1 MASNRIHSFLTA
13 KVRIAYATVIH
24 LGEWGLMSMR
34 ILIVEDSVTM
44 RKVMEMTFAGE
55 DAELLVVENGEL
67 ALQQGAAFGPDVAF
81 IDSSLPGIDGYEV
94 TRALK
99 SDPGLS
105 STAVIL
111 MASQHRPLDAAR
123 ASEVGADDHILKP
136 FDTQEAID
144 KASGL
149 AGQVVAISDIP
160 SVPSAR
166 PATTPAMPVAQR
178 SFRPTPPPLP
188 VAQSAPPMAATRI
201 TGAQVSISPGTAASL
216 RSSSPPAKIVS
227 APPAQVASAPP
238 GQVSSAPPGQVASA
252 PRGQVSSA
260 PSGQVASAPPAQV
273 STTGPSSPL
282 EAAGASEALS
292 HSVVA
297 RLETLGLTPDQVEGV
312 LKLSAEVVERVVWEV
327 VPDLAEAMIR
337 EELHRLVGD

>member
-1 MASNRIHSFLTA
+1 
-13 KVRIAYATVIH
+13 
-24 LGEWGLMSMR
+24 
-34 ILIVEDSVTM
+34 
-44 RKVMEMTFAGE
+44 MEMTFAGE

-67 ALQQGAAFGPDVAF
+67 ALERGAAFAPDVAF

-99 SDPGLS
+99 ADPGLS
-105 STAVIL
+105 GTAVIL

-144 KASGL
+144 KAGVL
-149 AGQVVAISDIP
+149 AGQAEATGFSDMPSIPVV
-160 SVPSAR
+160 R
-166 PATTPAMPVAQR
+166 PATTPPRPVAQR
-178 SFRPTPPPLP
+178 THRPTPPPLP
-188 VAQSAPPMAATRI
+188 VSPAMQPARLSGTPI
-201 TGAQVSISPGTAASL
+201 SGAQVSVSPGTAPSL
-216 RSSSPPAKIVS
+216 HASSPPAKIVS
-227 APPAQVASAPP
+227 APPDQF
-238 GQVSSAPPGQVASA
+238 SSAPPA
-252 PRGQVSSA
+252 
-260 PSGQVASAPPAQV
+260 
-273 STTGPSSPL
+273 SPL

-327 VPDLAEAMIR
+327 VPELAEAMIR
-337 EELHRLVGD
+337 EELHRLIGD

>member
-1 MASNRIHSFLTA
+1 
-13 KVRIAYATVIH
+13 
-24 LGEWGLMSMR
+24 MR

-67 ALQQGAAFGPDVAF
+67 ALQQGADFSPDVAF
-81 IDSSLPGIDGYEV
+81 VDSSLPGIDGYEV
-94 TRALK
+94 TRAIK
-99 SDPGLS
+99 AHPELS
-105 STAVIL
+105 GTAVIL
-111 MASQHRPLDAAR
+111 VASQHRPLDAAR

-149 AGQVVAISDIP
+149 AGQVVAISDLP
-160 SVPSAR
+160 SVPVAR
-166 PATTPAMPVAQR
+166 PATTPPMPVAQR
-178 SFRPTPPPLP
+178 SYRPTPPPLP
-188 VAQSAPPMAATRI
+188 VSPAVHSGRPVPLS
-201 TGAQVSISPGTAASL
+201 GAQVSIAPHMAASL
-216 RSSSPPAKIVS
+216 HSSAPPAKIVS
-227 APPAQVASAPP
+227 APPRR
-238 GQVSSAPPGQVASA
+238 VSSAPAVFGDST
-252 PRGQVSSA
+252 
-260 PSGQVASAPPAQV
+260 PPALGDA
-273 STTGPSSPL
+273 SRPSSPL
-282 EAAGASEALS
+282 QAAGASEALS

-337 EELHRLVGD
+337 EELHRLIGD

>member
-1 MASNRIHSFLTA
+1 MRASNRIRSFLTA
-13 KVRIAYATVIH
+13 KVPIAYANDIH
-24 LGEWGLMSMR
+24 LGERGLMSMR

-67 ALQQGAAFGPDVAF
+67 ALERGAAFAPDVAF
-81 IDSSLPGIDGYEV
+81 IDSYLPGIDGYEV
-94 TRALK
+94 TRSLK
-99 SDPGLS
+99 GDPGLS
-105 STAVIL
+105 GTAVIL

-144 KASGL
+144 KANAL
-149 AGQVVAISDIP
+149 AGQTEAAGFSDMPSIP
-160 SVPSAR
+160 VAR
-166 PATTPAMPVAQR
+166 PATTPPRPVAQR
-178 SFRPTPPPLP
+178 AHRPTPPPLP
-188 VAQSAPPMAATRI
+188 VNPGMQPARRLSGTPI
-201 TGAQVSISPGTAASL
+201 SGAQVSVAPGTAASL
-216 RSSSPPAKIVS
+216 HSSAPPAKIVS
-227 APPAQVASAPP
+227 VPAANIS
-238 GQVSSAPPGQVASA
+238 
-252 PRGQVSSA
+252 
-260 PSGQVASAPPAQV
+260 SAPPAQF
-273 STTGPSSPL
+273 SSAPPSSPP

-327 VPDLAEAMIR
+327 VPELAEAMIR
-337 EELHRLVGD
+337 EELHRLIGD

>member
-13 KVRIAYATVIH
+13 KVPIAYASDIH

-67 ALQQGAAFGPDVAF
+67 ALERGAAFAPDVAF

-99 SDPGLS
+99 GDPGLS
-105 STAVIL
+105 GTAVIL

-144 KASGL
+144 KASVL
-149 AGQVVAISDIP
+149 AGHTEAARFSDMPSIP
-160 SVPSAR
+160 VAR
-166 PATTPAMPVAQR
+166 PATTPPRPVAQR
-178 SFRPTPPPLP
+178 THRPTPPPLP
-188 VAQSAPPMAATRI
+188 VSPGMQPARRMSGTPI
-201 TGAQVSISPGTAASL
+201 SGAQVSVAPGTAASL
-216 RSSSPPAKIVS
+216 HSSAPPAKIVS
-227 APPAQVASAPP
+227 APAHNI
-238 GQVSSAPPGQVASA
+238 SSAPPGQFS
-252 PRGQVSSA
+252 
-260 PSGQVASAPPAQV
+260 SAPPADV
-273 STTGPSSPL
+273 SSATPASSL
-282 EAAGASEALS
+282 QAAGASEALS

-327 VPDLAEAMIR
+327 VPELAEAMIR
-337 EELHRLVGD
+337 EELHRLIGD

>member
-1 MASNRIHSFLTA
+1 MSASNRIRSFLTGQ
-13 KVRIAYATVIH
+13 VPIAYANVIH

-67 ALQQGAAFGPDVAF
+67 ALERGAAFAPDVAF

-99 SDPGLS
+99 GDPGLS
-105 STAVIL
+105 GTAVVL

-144 KASGL
+144 KANALTGQTEG
-149 AGQVVAISDIP
+149 AGFSDMPSIP
-160 SVPSAR
+160 VAR
-166 PATTPAMPVAQR
+166 PATTPPRPVAQR
-178 SFRPTPPPLP
+178 AHRPTPPPLP
-188 VAQSAPPMAATRI
+188 VSPGMQPARRMSGTPI
-201 TGAQVSISPGTAASL
+201 SGAQVSVAPGAAASL
-216 RSSSPPAKIVS
+216 HSSAPPAKIVS
-227 APPAQVASAPP
+227 APALDAASSPQA
-238 GQVSSAPPGQVASA
+238 QVSSAPP
-252 PRGQVSSA
+252 
-260 PSGQVASAPPAQV
+260 
-273 STTGPSSPL
+273 SSPL
-282 EAAGASEALS
+282 QAAGASEALS
-292 HSVVA
+292 QSVVA

-337 EELHRLVGD
+337 EELHRLIGD

>member
-1 MASNRIHSFLTA
+1 MASNRIRSFLTA
-13 KVRIAYATVIH
+13 QVPIAYASDIH

-67 ALQQGAAFGPDVAF
+67 ALERGAAFAPDVAF

-99 SDPGLS
+99 ADPGLS
-105 STAVIL
+105 GTAVIL

-123 ASEVGADDHILKP
+123 ASEVGADDHLLKP

-144 KASGL
+144 KASVLSGQAEA
-149 AGQVVAISDIP
+149 AGFSDMPSIP
-160 SVPSAR
+160 VAR
-166 PATTPAMPVAQR
+166 PATTPPRPVAQR
-178 SFRPTPPPLP
+178 THRPTPPPLP
-188 VAQSAPPMAATRI
+188 VSPAMQPARLTGTPIS
-201 TGAQVSISPGTAASL
+201 GAQVSRTAGTAPSL
-216 RSSSPPAKIVS
+216 HPSSPPAKIVS
-227 APPAQVASAPP
+227 APAANI
-238 GQVSSAPPGQVASA
+238 SSAPPGQF
-252 PRGQVSSA
+252 SSA
-260 PSGQVASAPPAQV
+260 PPRQFSYAPPRPFSSAPPA
-273 STTGPSSPL
+273 PPL
-282 EAAGASEALS
+282 QAAGASEALS

-327 VPDLAEAMIR
+327 VPELAEAMIR
-337 EELHRLVGD
+337 EELHRLIGD

>member
-1 MASNRIHSFLTA
+1 MTA
-13 KVRIAYATVIH
+13 HVPIAYASDIH

-34 ILIVEDSVTM
+34 ILIVEDSVSM

-67 ALQQGAAFGPDVAF
+67 ALQQGADFSPDVAF
-81 IDSSLPGIDGYEV
+81 VDSSLPGIDGYEV
-94 TRALK
+94 TRAIK
-99 SDPGLS
+99 AHPALS
-105 STAVIL
+105 GTAVIL
-111 MASQHRPLDAAR
+111 VASQHRPLDAAR

-149 AGQVVAISDIP
+149 AGQVVAISDLP
-160 SVPSAR
+160 SVPVAR
-166 PATTPAMPVAQR
+166 PATTPPMPVAQR
-178 SFRPTPPPLP
+178 SYRPTPPPLP
-188 VAQSAPPMAATRI
+188 VSPAVHSGRPVPLS
-201 TGAQVSISPGTAASL
+201 GAQVSIAPNMAASL
-216 RSSSPPAKIVS
+216 HSSAPPAKIVTAPPRRVSSAPAVFGDS
-227 APPAQVASAPP
+227 APPALGDAS
-238 GQVSSAPPGQVASA
+238 
-252 PRGQVSSA
+252 R
-260 PSGQVASAPPAQV
+260 
-273 STTGPSSPL
+273 PSSPL
-282 EAAGASEALS
+282 QAAAASEALS

-337 EELHRLVGD
+337 EELHRLIGD

>member
-1 MASNRIHSFLTA
+1 MASIRIHSFLTGQ
-13 KVRIAYATVIH
+13 VPIAYASGIQ
-24 LGEWGLMSMR
+24 LGERGLMSMR

-67 ALQQGAAFGPDVAF
+67 AIQHGADFAPDVAF
-81 IDSSLPGIDGYEV
+81 IDASLPGIDGYEV
-94 TRALK
+94 TRAIK

-123 ASEVGADDHILKP
+123 ASEVGADDHMLKP

-144 KASGL
+144 KASSLSGR
-149 AGQVVAISDIP
+149 VVAMSDRPSIP
-160 SVPSAR
+160 VAR
-166 PATTPAMPVAQR
+166 PATTPSRPVAQA
-178 SFRPTPPPLP
+178 SYRPTPPPLP
-188 VAQSAPPMAATRI
+188 VGSGVQPSRPAPTTPLS
-201 TGAQVSISPGTAASL
+201 GAQVSVAPSMAASL
-216 RSSSPPAKIVS
+216 HPEAPAAKIVS
-227 APPAQVASAPP
+227 APPREVSRAPSAQVP
-238 GQVSSAPPGQVASA
+238 
-252 PRGQVSSA
+252 
-260 PSGQVASAPPAQV
+260 SAPPA
-273 STTGPSSPL
+273 SGRSAPPTSDRSAPPTSGRSAPPTSGL
-282 EAAGASEALS
+282 EAAGASGALS
-292 HSVVA
+292 HSVVE

-327 VPDLAEAMIR
+327 VPELAETLIR